1 MTMLYEKRGSR
12 YIERPDLAALA
23 VFDAHSLIIGATR
36 YYTGRMTIHA
46 GMFAQYELARAWPLL
61 QPNTKAVI
69 RRDLEDDFRRDDEA
83 RANGEKYLPL
93 GADCDRAAWE
103 AVRRAWQQEDAYPL
117 LTTEQQT

>member
-1 MTMLYEKRGSR
+1 MTMLYEKPGR
-12 YIERPDLAALA
+12 YYRERPDLAALA
-23 VFDAHSLIIGATR
+23 LFDAHGLIIGATR

-61 QPNTKAVI
+61 QLNTKAVI

-83 RANGEKYLPL
+83 RARGEKYLPL

-103 AVRRAWQQEDAYPL
+103 AVRRAWEQEDAYPL
-117 LTTEQQT
+117 LKTEQTT

>member
-1 MTMLYEKRGSR
+1 MTALYGKRGRR

-23 VFDAHSLIIGATR
+23 AFDTHGLIIGATR

-83 RANGEKYLPL
+83 RARGEKYLPL
-93 GADCDRAAWE
+93 GHDCDRAAWE
-103 AVRRAWQQEDAYPL
+103 CVRAAWLAQDAKGAKDA
-117 LTTEQQT
+117 T

>member
-1 MTMLYEKRGSR
+1 MTTLYEKRGGR
-12 YIERPDLAALA
+12 YVERPDLAAIAL
-23 VFDAHSLIIGATR
+23 FDVHSLIIGATR

-61 QPNTKAVI
+61 LPNTKAVI

-83 RANGEKYLPL
+83 RARGEKYPPL

-117 LTTEQQT
+117 LKPEQQT

>member
-1 MTMLYEKRGSR
+1 MTMLYEKRGGR

-23 VFDAHSLIIGATR
+23 LFDAHGLIIGATR

-69 RRDLEDDFRRDDEA
+69 RRDLEEEFKRDDEA
-83 RANGEKYLPL
+83 RARGEKYRPL

-103 AVRRAWQQEDAYPL
+103 VVRRAWQQEDAYPL
-117 LTTEQQT
+117 LKPEKTT